1 MSSGRFAL
9 PRQMLAG
16 PATFASLSAMSEED
30 WARTRETA
38 QAATAAAKA
47 ERSV

>member
-16 PATFASLSAMSEED
+16 PATFASLSEMSEED
-30 WARTRETA
+30 WARTREA
-38 QAATAAAKA
+38 SQAATAKA